1 MAKLVNL
8 KIDGKDVQVAE
19 GTNLID
25 AAETAGIHIP
35 NLCYMKGMKGIGACR
50 LCLVEAEGGKAPI
63 IACNTRVKEGMSIAT
78 NTDKVKEVRKFVI
91 DLILSMHPLD
101 CMTCTKAGVCNLQR
115 YAYDFEI
122 KESSFTRKRFGY
134 PTDEANPFIKRDPEY
149 CVLCSRCIRVC
160 KAQGTNVLEF
170 SGRGVGAK
178 VVTANDAPLQ
188 DSTCTFCGNCVDAC
202 PVNALLE
209 SDRWRK
215 GREWEYTKTSSACL
229 SCGNGCSIIVSTKDG
244 EVMKINSGAAEG
256 AAERF
261 LCAVGRFGFD
271 SSKGDTRVTLPMKR
285 VNGELKE
292 TTWEDAIATAASKL
306 KAAGAEA
313 AFISSGNIL
322 NEDAAL
328 MKKLASDVVKTK
340 NIDSTVSLYSGY
352 DAMNSSTSDLEN
364 ADLFVL
370 AGISPDQWKRVV
382 PALDAVIRKRM
393 NEGGAKL
400 LVLNSGQPRIA
411 SVATAFLK
419 GDEVKM
425 LEELGQAVISKGVKA
440 PKEMIEALAHVD
452 PSDAAMSAA
461 DIFIASKAPVIL
473 AAPSLYKAAADLS
486 LIKGDAVA
494 VPLEANAKGVVM
506 MGVTSAG
513 KKFSEIVSS
522 ATKLVY
528 AVGEMPLKD
537 RPDTGFLVVQTSH
550 MTDLAAKADLILPS
564 APALEADGTII
575 DYLGR
580 VKQVNKA
587 CGPAGEAKQ
596 NTEIF
601 IAVATAMGSPLKMV
615 KDTDIKKAAKS
626 KVKVAFSPFKREKG
640 LDIDVEQFIND
651 MRKSTVNGS
660 RLLWLQEVEKAVAV

>member
-1 MAKLVNL
+1 MAKLINL
-8 KIDGKDVQVAE
+8 KIDGKDVQAAE

-50 LCLVEAEGGKAPI
+50 LCLVEAEGGKAPL
-63 IACNTRVKEGMSIAT
+63 IACNTKVKEGMNISTAT
-78 NTDKVKEVRKFVI
+78 ERVQEVRKFVI

-101 CMTCTKAGVCNLQR
+101 CMTCTKAGVCNLQK

-122 KESSFTRKRFGY
+122 KESNFTRKKFGY

-149 CVLCSRCIRVC
+149 CVLCSRCIRIC

-178 VVTANDAPLQ
+178 VVTANDTPLQ
-188 DSTCTFCGNCVDAC
+188 DSTCTFCGNCIDVC
-202 PVNALLE
+202 PVNAILE

-215 GREWEYTKTSSACL
+215 GREWEYEKIDSVCL
-229 SCGNGCSIIVSTKDG
+229 SCGNGCSISVSRKDG
-244 EVMKINSGAAEG
+244 EVVKINSGAPEG

-271 SSKGDTRVTLPMKR
+271 SIRGDTRVTVPMKR

-292 TTWEDAIATAASKL
+292 TTWEDALAMAAEKL
-306 KAAGAEA
+306 KAAGSEA

-328 MKKLASDVVKTK
+328 MKKLADVVKTK
-340 NIDSTVSLYSGY
+340 NIDSTVSLYSGP
-352 DAMNSSTSDLEN
+352 DAMNNATADLEN

-370 AGISPDQWKRVV
+370 VGISPDQWKRVV
-382 PALDAVIRKRM
+382 PALDAVVRKRM

-400 LVLNSGQPRIA
+400 LVLNSGEPKIA

-419 GDEVKM
+419 GDEIKM

-440 PKEMIEALAHVD
+440 PKEMIEALAHVN
-452 PSDAAMSAA
+452 PSDNAMAAA
-461 DIFIASKAPVIL
+461 DIFIAANAPVIL

-506 MGVTSAG
+506 MGLTSEG
-513 KKFSEIVSS
+513 KTFGEIVSS
-522 ATKLVY
+522 QTKLVY
-528 AVGEMPLKD
+528 AVGEMPVKN
-537 RPDTGFLVVQTSH
+537 RPDTKFLLVQTSY
-550 MTDLAAKADLILPS
+550 MTDLATLADLILPS
-564 APALEADGTII
+564 AAALESEGTII

-580 VKQVNKA
+580 IKQVNKV
-587 CGPAGEAKQ
+587 CEPAGESKQ
-596 NTEIF
+596 NAEIF
-601 IAVATAMGSPLKMV
+601 MAVADAMGTSLKKV
-615 KDTDIKKAAKS
+615 KDTDIKKAAKA
-626 KVKVAFSPFKREKG
+626 KFKAFFAPFKRDKG
-640 LDIDVEQFIND
+640 LDIDVEQFIDD
-651 MRKSTVNGS
+651 MRISTINGS
-660 RLLWLQEVEKAVAV
+660 RLLWLRELEKAVAV